1 MIEQQGSKLTLTF
14 PSKAS
19 ATTFAAFLAT
29 LLQPS
34 PSEAPASDVV
44 SVPPSELSPEIMP
57 AAGQGPILDS
67 PEPVSFRS
75 RRIVLTPERQDQL
88 FNQRQS
94 GQTAHDRLLRAQT
107 TLRDGVLPFSRPGQA
122 PQPTGQPSPR
132 QRAAAEGGFADG
144 VPGVWPEAGRRSRLR
159 PVLPPYSQKP

>member
-1 MIEQQGSKLTLTF
+1 MIEQQGSKLVLNF
-14 PSKAS
+14 PTPDS

-29 LLQPS
+29 LLQLS
-34 PSEAPASDVV
+34 PFEAPASDVA
-44 SVPPSELSPEIMP
+44 SVPPSGLSPEIMP
-57 AAGQGPILDS
+57 AEAPDLIQAS
-67 PEPVSFRS
+67 PERVPFRS
-75 RRIVLTPERQDQL
+75 RRIVLTPERQDQI

-94 GQTAHDRLLRAQT
+94 GQTARDRLLRAQT
-107 TLRDGVLPFSRPGQA
+107 VLRDGVLPFSRPGQA

-132 QRAAAEGGFADG
+132 QRAATEGGFADG